1 MSRSSV
7 LATRWLATLIL
18 TIFASVALAA
28 GEAGQVK
35 TVKGSASVVRNGNE
49 LPATAGMMIL
59 ESDTLVTGVDGS
71 LGITM
76 ADNCLLSLGPNSTLA
91 IDQYAFDSTTHA
103 GKFDASL
110 SKGSLAVVSG
120 KMVKQSPDAMRVHT
134 PATVMA
140 VRGTDFVV
148 KVD

>member
-1 MSRSSV
+1 MNRSSV

-18 TIFASVALAA
+18 TIFASFALAA
-28 GEAGQVK
+28 GDAGQVK

-49 LPATAGMMIL
+49 LPATAGMLIL

-71 LGITM
+71 LGVTM

-91 IDQYAFDSTTHA
+91 IDQYSFDSTTHA

-140 VRGTDFVV
+140 VRGTEFVV